1 MSVRGLRPADGEPL
15 PAVPP
20 PAELACRRCRW
31 GRRFVDL
38 IEIHEEEEGEG
49 WKPPKRRV
57 QEGYY
62 CTHATVK
69 DPADS
74 SVVIVGRLHC
84 ALQEQ

>member
-1 MSVRGLRPADGEPL
+1 
-15 PAVPP
+15 
-20 PAELACRRCRW
+20 
-31 GRRFVDL
+31 VDL